1 MAVIL
6 WYWSVMFA
14 LAESFSL
21 KGENGVPAVPVVTG
35 ATESYVPL
43 LLAKSMI

>member
-6 WYWSVMFA
+6 WYCNVMLA

-21 KGENGVPAVPVVTG
+21 NGEKGVVAVPVVTG
-35 ATESYVPL
+35 ATES
-43 LLAKSMI
+43 